1 MRRTLSIAI
10 LFLLAVALVACS
22 PGDSP
27 GESNTAAASIPAP
40 RPASAPV
47 PAATTEDAE
56 PVVVF
61 LGDSLTAG
69 YGLEERQAYP
79 VLVKASL
86 EKAGHPVRIVNA
98 GVSGDTTAGGLARLD
113 WLLSQKPDVVVVG
126 LGGNDGLRGL
136 PLAEAE
142 TNLREIVRRT
152 KASGAKVLLLGMQI
166 PPNYGPEYAKGFAE
180 MYPRIAKEL
189 EVPLVPF
196 LLEGV
201 GGIARLNQAD
211 GLHPTAEGQVKVA
224 ETVTPYLEGMLR

>member
-1 MRRTLSIAI
+1 MRRTLSIAV
-10 LFLLAVALVACS
+10 LFLLPLAVACS
-22 PGDSP
+22 PGGSQTT
-27 GESNTAAASIPAP
+27 EVAAAARPAP
-40 RPASAPV
+40 AAPIAV
-47 PAATTEDAE
+47 AARTE

-86 EKAGHPVRIVNA
+86 EKAGHPVRVVNA

-136 PLAEAE
+136 PLDQAEK
-142 TNLREIVRRT
+142 NLREIVRRS
-152 KASGAKVLLLGMQI
+152 KESGARVLLLGMQI
-166 PPNYGPEYAKGFAE
+166 PPNYGPEYAKGFAD
-180 MYPRIAKEL
+180 MYPRIAREFD
-189 EVPLVPF
+189 VPLVPF

-201 GGIARLNQAD
+201 GGIARLNQED
-211 GLHPTAEGQVKVA
+211 GIHPTAEGQVKVA
-224 ETVTPYLEGMLR
+224 ETVAPYVEEMLR